1 MKPLLILLFIV
12 GIATSC
18 KKNEIA
24 PTASLT
30 NTMWTGIFRYSPVKH
45 NQIPQ
50 QTLGQCFAMS
60 FLPNGVFKF
69 YEALGESGGS
79 WTLSDDNILTIT
91 QANKNVIQF
100 EYNATNET
108 LTFKSITGP
117 PAEWTSRTLKKSTV
131 NNCEQMENAKS
142 CLQNS
147 TIFIIFKTDAINGS
161 YIENNAGRQAIKKI
175 ETVALSSGAIYIYRN
190 SGEVYSTVLT
200 GGYSGLTYIFSKKP

>member
-91 QANKNVIQF
+91 QTNKNVIQF
-100 EYNATNET
+100 EYNATTAN

-117 PAEWTSRTLKKSTV
+117 PAEWTALSLEKS
-131 NNCEQMENAKS
+131 NLDKADQMENVKWH
-142 CLQNS
+142 LQNS